1 MVNLALL
8 EGTQFSHHH
17 QWLSFEWHSKAQT
30 TNCRVTR
37 HLISTI
43 SRQHGSP
50 AETKPDRTI
59 HTQRGKN
66 ELHPSRPQTLFKSSE
81 T

>member
-37 HLISTI
+37 HWITTNSHE
-43 SRQHGSP
+43 HGRP
-50 AETKPDRTI
+50 AETKPDSTI
-59 HTQRGKN
+59 PTQQVKMGGILADPKVY
-66 ELHPSRPQTLFKSSE
+66 
-81 T
+81 